1 MAASPYGGAK
11 LAVTRR
17 NGLAAGVGSIFG
29 LKKKTALDEI
39 RAGIEEIYP
48 RLWRY
53 CLVQTGK
60 RDRADDLAQM
70 TCLRALEKHEGY
82 QPGTHLDRWL
92 FTMAHRLWLNDI
104 RATAVRT
111 GGGLVAVEEADIV
124 DNAATSE
131 EIIFL
136 SEVFSKIGELPEGQR
151 VVVLL
156 AYVEGF
162 TYQETADTL
171 GIPIGTVMSRLASAR
186 KKITGALSAAEAGT

>member
-1 MAASPYGGAK
+1 MGFILGF
-11 LAVTRR
+11 L
-17 NGLAAGVGSIFG
+17 
-29 LKKKTALDEI
+29 KKTALEEI
-39 RAGIEEIYP
+39 RDGIAAVYP

-60 RDRADDLAQM
+60 RDRADDLAQN
-70 TCLRALEKHEGY
+70 TCLRAMEKHESY

-92 FTMAHRLWLNDI
+92 FTMAHRLWLNEI

-111 GGGLVAVEEADIV
+111 GTGIVALEDTEIADGS
-124 DNAATSE
+124 ATSE
-131 EIIFL
+131 ENIFVA
-136 SEVFSKIGELPEGQR
+136 EVFAKIGALPEGQR

-186 KKITGALSAAEAGT
+186 KKIAGALSAVEAGE

>member
-1 MAASPYGGAK
+1 
-11 LAVTRR
+11 
-17 NGLAAGVGSIFG
+17 VGFILGF
-29 LKKKTALDEI
+29 LKKTALEEI
-39 RAGIEEIYP
+39 REGIAAVYP

-60 RDRADDLAQM
+60 RDRADDLAQN
-70 TCLRALEKHEGY
+70 TCLRAMEKHESY

-92 FTMAHRLWLNDI
+92 FTMAHRLWLNEI
-104 RATAVRT
+104 RAMAVRT
-111 GGGLVAVEEADIV
+111 GTGIVALEDTEIADGS
-124 DNAATSE
+124 ATSE
-131 EIIFL
+131 ENIFVA
-136 SEVFSKIGELPEGQR
+136 EVFAKIGALPEGQR

-186 KKITGALSAAEAGT
+186 KKIASALSAVEAGE

>member
-1 MAASPYGGAK
+1 MGPILG
-11 LAVTRR
+11 
-17 NGLAAGVGSIFG
+17 FF
-29 LKKKTALDEI
+29 KKSALDEI
-39 RAGIEEIYP
+39 REGIGAIYP

-60 RDRADDLAQM
+60 RDRADDLAQN
-70 TCLRALEKHEGY
+70 TCLRAMEKHESY

-92 FTMAHRLWLNDI
+92 FRMAHRLWLNEI

-111 GGGLVAVEEADIV
+111 GTGLVALEDTEISDGSATAEE
-124 DNAATSE
+124 N
-131 EIIFL
+131 IFVA
-136 SEVFSKIGELPEGQR
+136 EVFAKIGALPEGQR

-186 KKITGALSAAEAGT
+186 KKIAGELSVVEAGK

>member
-1 MAASPYGGAK
+1 MGPILG
-11 LAVTRR
+11 
-17 NGLAAGVGSIFG
+17 FF
-29 LKKKTALDEI
+29 KKSALDEI
-39 RAGIEEIYP
+39 REGIGAIYP

-53 CLVQTGK
+53 CLMQTGK
-60 RDRADDLAQM
+60 RDRADDLAQN
-70 TCLRALEKHEGY
+70 TCLRAMERHESY

-92 FTMAHRLWLNDI
+92 FRMAHRLWLNEI

-111 GGGLVAVEEADIV
+111 GTGLVALEDTEISDGSATAEE
-124 DNAATSE
+124 N
-131 EIIFL
+131 IFVA
-136 SEVFSKIGELPEGQR
+136 EVFAKIGALPEGQR

-186 KKITGALSAAEAGT
+186 KKIAGELSVVEAGK